1 MLAVLAEEQILECG
15 PESTPRP
22 MQPPPRRDRE
32 ATQYGADLRGRKAF
46 PLGQQ
51 QNLAITWPE
60 AAKGSVHERF
70 LSVRR
75 RRLLRPSC
83 RFERQPFLQRE
94 AAAA

>member
-1 MLAVLAEEQILECG
+1 
-15 PESTPRP
+15 
-22 MQPPPRRDRE
+22 MQPPPRRDGE
-32 ATQYGADLRGRKAF
+32 ATQYGTDLRGRKAL

-70 LSVRR
+70 LSVQRG
-75 RRLLRPSC
+75 LLRSSC